1 MLLRIIAISGS
12 SFTGKTYANQGK
24 HSLLIVNH
32 VELFYSGL
40 PRATLN
46 SKGVNM
52 VEVVLK
58 MPKEWEFRLRQ
69 LAEAGEYDS
78 LNIMLLEVIRREF
91 PMPEVSGRL

>member
-1 MLLRIIAISGS
+1 MMAISGS

-32 VELFYSGL
+32 TELFYCVSR
-40 PRATLN
+40 RATLDD
-46 SKGVNM
+46 KGVNM

-58 MPKEWEFRLRQ
+58 MPREWEFRLRQ

-78 LNIMLLEVIRREF
+78 LNVMLLEVIRREF
-91 PMPEVSGRL
+91 PMPEITFE